1 MDEDMMNEL
10 LKRWAKTE
18 GMSPQDLLDWN
29 APGRGVSIGSDEFGD
44 MLRDPK
50 PMTTQKPSLRA
61 RLAKLLGHKTA
72 SSSAATTLPRA
83 AIEDMN
89 YSRRGNPSGMTSRV
103 NPSGMRSLS
112 PEEKMYRDMMKNM
125 SGNARNQ
132 MVKRPSWIR
141 RLLGLGAR
149 GAKGLSGIGLALDM
163 ATNPSELGGQSLQEF
178 LGQSEDGSLTDEEKM
193 QYYQQLA
200 NIKSFDDIY

>member
-1 MDEDMMNEL
+1 MGEDQLNEL
-10 LKRWAKTE
+10 LKSVELYMKKTE
-18 GMSPQDLLDWN
+18 GMSPQDLRNWN
-29 APGRGVSIGSDEFGD
+29 APGRDITMGHDEFRD

-83 AIEDMN
+83 AIKDMN
-89 YSRRGNPSGMTSRV
+89 YSRRG
-103 NPSGMRSLS
+103 
-112 PEEKMYRDMMKNM
+112 
-125 SGNARNQ
+125 
-132 MVKRPSWIR
+132 RPSWIR

-163 ATNPSELGGQSLQEF
+163 AANPSELGAGTV
-178 LGQSEDGSLTDEEKM
+178 EDYFGEDADGLDEAEMM
-193 QYYQQLA
+193 QYLEGLGRGMEGIGIPRHA
-200 NIKSFDDIY
+200 APEIGNRRTPGTSMLDVLGIR